1 MAPALS
7 RPAKVNSQAASTL
20 GSIIISRNSPG
31 NYEFFKT
38 QPEQRTHTDAERT
51 EPERTTNARRLA
63 AFCLRGF
70 QFPFGSVDFAAGLNA
85 WNSCCPSFPECG
97 LRVLIFRR

>member
-7 RPAKVNSQAASTL
+7 SLAKSDVPSRQSTL

-38 QPEQRTHTDAERT
+38 QPEQQTHTDAERT

-63 AFCLRGF
+63 AFCLRGSK
-70 QFPFGSVDFAAGLNA
+70 FPFSSVDFAAWSKRLEQLLPFVSTVRIA
-85 WNSCCPSFPECG
+85 
-97 LRVLIFRR
+97 RADI